1 MVRVRTACA
10 YIPDLQTCAPK
21 KHLPRERV
29 STGHQILLAGSPP
42 RINCRTFRLS
52 PAKEVRPEHY
62 WPGAIQGDALTGP
75 SWKKPF
81 RRCNSL
87 QSQGKANRFTYGE
100 CLRCANADFTVLYI
114 GQAARGISVTYHS
127 SEGANQL
134 LPSGPALLV
143 QTGTRNSARQQSLWV
158 RSQGPISA
166 SNSGRG
172 THATMQVQNS
182 AGLAGLFLSTY
193 RCGITRLP
201 YSGPCN

>member
-1 MVRVRTACA
+1 MART
-10 YIPDLQTCAPK
+10 D
-21 KHLPRERV
+21 
-29 STGHQILLAGSPP
+29 S
-42 RINCRTFRLS
+42 
-52 PAKEVRPEHY
+52 
-62 WPGAIQGDALTGP
+62 GDALTGP
-75 SWKKPF
+75 RLKKPSSVAIHCNHKE
-81 RRCNSL
+81 RRIDSHMASASDAPML
-87 QSQGKANRFTYGE
+87 TS
-100 CLRCANADFTVLYI
+100 RCPKS
-114 GQAARGISVTYHS
+114 ARLHGISVTYHS

-134 LPSGPALLV
+134 LPSGSALLV
-143 QTGTRNSARQQSLWV
+143 QTGTRKSARQQSLWV

>member
-1 MVRVRTACA
+1 VHIFLIFRLV
-10 YIPDLQTCAPK
+10 PPK

-75 SWKKPF
+75 SWKKPSAVAIHCNHKE
-81 RRCNSL
+81 RRIDSHMASASDAPML
-87 QSQGKANRFTYGE
+87 TS
-100 CLRCANADFTVLYI
+100 RCPKS
-114 GQAARGISVTYHS
+114 ARLHGISVTYHS

-134 LPSGPALLV
+134 LPSGSALLV
-143 QTGTRNSARQQSLWV
+143 QTGTRKSARQQSLWV

-193 RCGITRLP
+193 RCGITLLP